1 MIYDLLDLILSE
13 QVHTED
19 SLMEK
24 LDINENELEVLLVR
38 LEEEGYLSVNNN
50 YFEETCDTC
59 SKNGNCSTENYEP
72 SEKVKKIRVITHK
85 ALDYAKKSGKLHLLP
100 KKPAKPEEFL

>member
-1 MIYDLLDLILSE
+1 MIYELLDLILSE

-38 LEEEGYLSVNNN
+38 LEEEGYLKVNND
-50 YFEETCDTC
+50 YFEATCDTC
-59 SKNGNCSTENYEP
+59 SKNGACSTENYEP
-72 SEKVKKIRVITHK
+72 NERVKKIRVITHK

-100 KKPAKPEEFL
+100 KKEAKPEEFL

>member
-19 SLMEK
+19 ALMNK
-24 LDINENELEVLLVR
+24 LNINENELEVLLVR
-38 LEEEGYLSVNNN
+38 LEEEGYLTVNNN
-50 YFEETCDTC
+50 YFEATCDTC
-59 SKNGNCSTENYEP
+59 SKNGACSTENYEP
-72 SEKVKKIRVITHK
+72 NERVKKIRVITHK

-100 KKPAKPEEFL
+100 KKEAKPEEFL